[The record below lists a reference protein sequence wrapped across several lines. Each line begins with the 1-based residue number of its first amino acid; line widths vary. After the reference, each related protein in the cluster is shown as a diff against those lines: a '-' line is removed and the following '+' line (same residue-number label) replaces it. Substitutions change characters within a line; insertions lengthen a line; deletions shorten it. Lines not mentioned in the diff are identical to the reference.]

1 MNEERGHRNLK
12 LYNTYS
18 KDWNKRE
25 EMAKDKLSEAIKKQS
40 KKQDFKTNRVSIMN
54 HGEQVRQKSELK
66 QIISLIK
73 EQNSNGNWAS
83 NLRQFSKAKNRLSQP
98 PTKTNMYHE
107 MMGLE
112 PNARHCHVGKRN
124 DKK

>member
-98 PTKTNMYHE
+98 PT
-107 MMGLE
+107 
-112 PNARHCHVGKRN
+112 
-124 DKK
+124 